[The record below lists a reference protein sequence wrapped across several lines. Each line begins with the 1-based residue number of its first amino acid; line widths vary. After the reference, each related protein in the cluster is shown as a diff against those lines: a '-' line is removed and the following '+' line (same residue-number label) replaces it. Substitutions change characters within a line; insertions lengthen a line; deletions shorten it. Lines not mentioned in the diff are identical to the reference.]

1 MLAHKLLPLLA
12 LGLNLLLLGSALAP
26 ERKSQRTLLFAYL
39 AAALAVWN
47 LGVFGLRS
55 ASTQETAL
63 LWERLLHVG
72 VIPIAPL
79 FYHYVLAF
87 LDGPRRRPVLI
98 VGYALCG
105 VFLAAGPTLA
115 FLAGVTESEWGY
127 MPVAGPLYAPFFVYF
142 QSYLVLGL
150 IMLLR
155 AYRSQ
160 PSSFKRNRTLLV
172 ILGVGVS
179 LAGGVV
185 DIARFMLRW
194 DWVYPMGIPS
204 NAIFALALGVA
215 IVRYRL
221 MDIGAL
227 AKRLVLYVLTSGA
240 LAQILFVGL
249 WAIEQAFGAR
259 ARSEPESDVE
269 RLFRDAV
276 LLLLVFTIALPLL
289 RKLESGLERVMF
301 RRRHAVRDALV
312 DLIRGLGALVEV
324 DTLGRQ
330 LTDGLVSRIPVIYA
344 GLHLY
349 DPAVDQLVGRAHA
362 TSDAADAAP
371 TSPVIGSALLLWL
384 KMAGRTL
391 VVEET
396 AFQGAADTRVRAAVA
411 QLERQRLAVVVPL
424 LADGEVAGALVVGEK
439 LSGEIFDGDEIR
451 LLEMLAAQTVIALR
465 NAGLYQDQR
474 VRMEELRRTQQSL
487 VQSAKLA
494 AIGELAASV
503 AHEINNPL
511 TVILGNSQLLLYQ
524 LAPDSAEHRKA
535 VSIETEAN
543 RAGKIVRDLL
553 DFSRRREPTRAP
565 VALHEVLERSI
576 DLIRPK
582 LKTAGVE
589 VERVFNVGLPPILG
603 DRDQL
608 TQVFVN
614 MVTNAV
620 DAMDSGGSLVIETG
634 LQQSDDGRQMV
645 GVSFTDTGHG
655 ISPEQIERIFEPFYT
670 TKAEGRGTGL
680 GLSVSLGIVRAHG
693 GTIDIESKPGVGTTV
708 RIRLPLS

>member
-240 LAQILFVGL
+240 LAPILFVGL

-439 LSGEIFDGDEIR
+439 LSGR
-451 LLEMLAAQTVIALR
+451 SSTVMR
-465 NAGLYQDQR
+465 SGC
-474 VRMEELRRTQQSL
+474 S
-487 VQSAKLA
+487 KC
-494 AIGELAASV
+494 
-503 AHEINNPL
+503 
-511 TVILGNSQLLLYQ
+511 
-524 LAPDSAEHRKA
+524 
-535 VSIETEAN
+535 
-543 RAGKIVRDLL
+543 
-553 DFSRRREPTRAP
+553 SRPRPSSPSGTRASTRTS
-565 VALHEVLERSI
+565 ARGWRSCAARSRASCSRPSSPPSVSWRRASRMRSTI
-576 DLIRPK
+576 PSPSSSATASFCSISWLPIRPS
-582 LKTAGVE
+582 
-589 VERVFNVGLPPILG
+589 I
-603 DRDQL
+603 
-608 TQVFVN
+608 
-614 MVTNAV
+614 
-620 DAMDSGGSLVIETG
+620 
-634 LQQSDDGRQMV
+634 GR
-645 GVSFTDTGHG
+645 
-655 ISPEQIERIFEPFYT
+655 R
-670 TKAEGRGTGL
+670 
-680 GLSVSLGIVRAHG
+680 
-693 GTIDIESKPGVGTTV
+693 
-708 RIRLPLS
+708 

>member
-26 ERKSQRTLLFAYL
+26 ERKSQRNLLFAYL
-39 AAALAVWN
+39 ATALAVWN
-47 LGVFGLRS
+47 FGVFGLRS
-55 ASTQETAL
+55 ASSQATAL
-63 LWERLLHVG
+63 QWERLLHVG
-72 VIPIAPL
+72 VIPIPAL

-87 LDGPRRRPVLI
+87 LDLPRRRPLLV

-105 VFLAAGPTLA
+105 FFLAAGPTPA
-115 FLAGVTESEWGY
+115 FLAGVTASEWGF
-127 MPVAGPLYAPFFVYF
+127 MPAAGPLYAPFFVYF
-142 QSYLVLGL
+142 QSYLVFGL
-150 IMLLR
+150 VRLVR
-155 AYRSQ
+155 AYGSQ

-185 DIARFMLRW
+185 DIARFMLHW
-194 DWVYPMGIPS
+194 DWLYPVGIPS
-204 NAIFALALGVA
+204 NAVFALALGVA

-221 MDIGAL
+221 MDIGVL
-227 AKRLVLYVLTSGA
+227 TKRLVLYVLTSGA
-240 LAQILFVGL
+240 LAPILFVGL
-249 WAIEQAFGAR
+249 WAIDQVFGTPA
-259 ARSEPESDVE
+259 EPDATGGVD
-269 RLFRDAV
+269 RLFRGAL

-289 RKLESGLERVMF
+289 RKLEGGLERLMF

-312 DLIRGLGALVEV
+312 DLTGELGALVEV
-324 DTLGRQ
+324 DTLGRK
-330 LTDGLVSRIPVIYA
+330 LTDGLVARIPVMYA

-349 DPAVDQLVGRAHA
+349 DPTVDQLVGRAHA
-362 TSDAADAAP
+362 TSDAADHAP

-391 VVEET
+391 IVEET
-396 AFQGAADTRVRAAVA
+396 VFQSAADARVRAAVA

-439 LSGEIFDGDEIR
+439 LSGEIFDSDEIK
-451 LLEMLAAQTVIALR
+451 LLEMLAAQTLIALR
-465 NAGLYQDQR
+465 NAGLYEDLR
-474 VRMEELRRTQQSL
+474 ARMEELRRTQQSL

-511 TVILGNSQLLLYQ
+511 TVIVGNSQLLLGQ
-524 LAPDSAEHRKA
+524 LPAESPEHRKA
-535 VSIETEAN
+535 ASIETEAH

-553 DFSRRREPTRAP
+553 DFSRRREPTRVP
-565 VALHEVLERSI
+565 LSLHEVLERSL

-589 VERVFNVGLPPILG
+589 VERVFNVGLPPIRG

-620 DAMDSGGSLVIETG
+620 DAMDGGGSLIVETG
-634 LQQSDDGRQMV
+634 LQQGEDGRAMA
-645 GVSFTDTGHG
+645 GVSFSDTGHG
-655 ISPEQIERIFEPFYT
+655 IAPEQIERIFEPFYT

-680 GLSVSLGIVRAHG
+680 GLSVSLGIVRSHG
-693 GTIDIESKPGVGTTV
+693 GTIDIESKPGLGTTV
-708 RIRLPLS
+708 RIRLPLG

>member
-26 ERKSQRTLLFAYL
+26 ERKTQRSLLFAYL

-47 LGVFGLRS
+47 LGVFGLRA
-55 ASTQETAL
+55 ASSPEGAL

-87 LDGPRRRPVLI
+87 LDVPRRRPLLI
-98 VGYALCG
+98 AGYALCG
-105 VFLAAGPTLA
+105 FFLAAGPTPA
-115 FLAGVTESEWGY
+115 FLAGVTDSEWGF

-150 IMLLR
+150 VMLVR
-155 AYRSQ
+155 AYRAQ

-179 LAGGVV
+179 LAGGVI
-185 DIARFMLRW
+185 DIARFMLHW
-194 DWVYPMGIPS
+194 DWLYPVGIPS
-204 NAIFALALGVA
+204 NAVFALALGVA

-221 MDIGAL
+221 MDIGTL

-240 LAQILFVGL
+240 LAPILFVGL
-249 WAIEQAFGAR
+249 WAIDQAIGAH
-259 ARSEPESDVE
+259 AASDATSDVA
-269 RLFRDAV
+269 RLFHDAV
-276 LLLLVFTIALPLL
+276 LLLLIFTIALPLL
-289 RKLESGLERVMF
+289 RKLESGLERLMF

-312 DLIRGLGALVEV
+312 DLTGELGALTEL

-330 LTDGLVSRIPVIYA
+330 LTEGLVSRIPVIYA

-349 DPAVDQLVGRAHA
+349 DAAVDQLVGRTHA
-362 TSDAADAAP
+362 ASDAADSAP
-371 TSPVIGSALLLWL
+371 ASPVIGSALLLWL

-396 AFQGAADTRVRAAVA
+396 AFQGAADTRVRTAVA
-411 QLERQRLAVVVPL
+411 QLERQRLAVIVPL

-465 NAGLYQDQR
+465 NAGLYEDLR
-474 VRMEELRRTQQSL
+474 ARMEELRRTQQSL

-524 LAPDSAEHRKA
+524 LPADSAEHKKA
-535 VSIETEAN
+535 ASIETEAN
-543 RAGKIVRDLL
+543 RAGRIVRDLL

-565 VALHEVLERSI
+565 VSVHEVLERSL

-620 DAMDSGGSLVIETG
+620 DAMDGGGSLTVETG
-634 LQQSDDGRQMV
+634 LQQGDDGRQMV

-655 ISPEQIERIFEPFYT
+655 ISPEQIGRIFEPFYT

-680 GLSVSLGIVRAHG
+680 GLSVSLGIVRSHG
-693 GTIDIESKPGVGTTV
+693 GTIDIESKPGVGTTI
-708 RIRLPLS
+708 RIRLPLG

>member
-1 MLAHKLLPLLA
+1 
-12 LGLNLLLLGSALAP
+12 
-26 ERKSQRTLLFAYL
+26 
-39 AAALAVWN
+39 
-47 LGVFGLRS
+47 
-55 ASTQETAL
+55 
-63 LWERLLHVG
+63 
-72 VIPIAPL
+72 
-79 FYHYVLAF
+79 
-87 LDGPRRRPVLI
+87 
-98 VGYALCG
+98 
-105 VFLAAGPTLA
+105 
-115 FLAGVTESEWGY
+115 
-127 MPVAGPLYAPFFVYF
+127 MPVAGPLYVPFFAYF

-150 IMLLR
+150 VKLVR
-155 AYRSQ
+155 AYGAQ

-185 DIARFMLRW
+185 DIVRFVLHW
-194 DWVYPMGIPS
+194 HWLYPMGIPS
-204 NAIFALALGVA
+204 NAVFALALGVA

-221 MDIGAL
+221 MDIGVL

-240 LAQILFVGL
+240 LAPLLFVGL
-249 WAIEQAFGAR
+249 WAIDQTFGVSTRTDATN
-259 ARSEPESDVE
+259 ELGG
-269 RLFRDAV
+269 LFRGAL

-289 RKLESGLERVMF
+289 RKLEGGLERLMF
-301 RRRHAVRDALV
+301 RRRHAVRDALAE
-312 DLIRGLGALVEV
+312 LTSELGALVAVES
-324 DTLGRQ
+324 LGRK
-330 LTDGLVSRIPVIYA
+330 LTHGLVTRIPVMYA

-349 DPAVDQLVGRAHA
+349 DPSVDQLVGRAHA
-362 TSDAADAAP
+362 TSEAADHVP
-371 TSPVIGSALLLWL
+371 SSPVIGSALLLWL

-391 VVEET
+391 IIEET
-396 AFQGAADTRVRAAVA
+396 AFQGAADDRVRAAVA

-424 LADGEVAGALVVGEK
+424 LADGELAGALVVGEK
-439 LSGEIFDGDEIR
+439 LSGEIFDADEIK

-465 NAGLYQDQR
+465 NAGLYEDLR
-474 VRMEELRRTQQSL
+474 ARMEELRRTQQSL

-511 TVILGNSQLLLYQ
+511 TVILGNSQLLLGQ
-524 LAPDSAEHRKA
+524 LAEDSPEHRRA
-535 VSIETEAN
+535 TSIETEAH

-553 DFSRRREPTRAP
+553 DFSRRREPVRAP
-565 VALHEVLERSI
+565 LSLHEVLERSL

-589 VERVFNVGLPPILG
+589 VERVFNVGLPPIVG

-614 MVTNAV
+614 MIANAI
-620 DAMDSGGSLVIETG
+620 DAMDGGGSLIVETG
-634 LQQSDDGRQMV
+634 LQQGEDGRAMV
-645 GVSFTDTGHG
+645 GVSFSDTGHG

-680 GLSVSLGIVRAHG
+680 GLSVSLGIVRSHG
-693 GTIDIESKPGVGTTV
+693 GTIDIESKPGLGTTV

>member
-26 ERKSQRTLLFAYL
+26 ERKSQRSLLFAYL
-39 AAALAVWN
+39 ATALAVWN
-47 LGVFGLRS
+47 LGVFGLRAATS
-55 ASTQETAL
+55 PEGAL

-87 LDGPRRRPVLI
+87 LDLPRRRPVLI
-98 VGYALCG
+98 AGYALCAF
-105 VFLAAGPTLA
+105 FLAAGPTQA
-115 FLAGVTESEWGY
+115 FLAGVTDSEWGF
-127 MPVAGPLYAPFFVYF
+127 MPVAGPLYAPFFVFF

-150 IMLLR
+150 VILVR

-179 LAGGVV
+179 LAGGMV
-185 DIARFMLRW
+185 DIARFMLHW
-194 DWVYPMGIPS
+194 DWLYPVGIPS
-204 NAIFALALGVA
+204 NAAFALALGVA

-240 LAQILFVGL
+240 LAPILFVGL
-249 WAIEQAFGAR
+249 WAVDQVFGGR
-259 ARSEPESDVE
+259 AGGDATSDVE
-269 RLFRDAV
+269 RLLRDAV
-276 LLLLVFTIALPLL
+276 LLLLVFAIALPLL
-289 RKLESGLERVMF
+289 RKLESGLERLTF

-312 DLIRGLGALVEV
+312 DLTGALGALADL
-324 DTLGRQ
+324 DTLGRR
-330 LTDGLVSRIPVIYA
+330 LTEGLVSRIPVVYA

-362 TSDAADAAP
+362 TSDAADSPP

-451 LLEMLAAQTVIALR
+451 LLEMLAAQTMIALR
-465 NAGLYQDQR
+465 NAGLYEDLR
-474 VRMEELRRTQQSL
+474 ARMDELRRTQQSL

-511 TVILGNSQLLLYQ
+511 TVIVGNSQLLLYQ
-524 LAPDSAEHRKA
+524 LPADSAEHRKA
-535 VSIETEAN
+535 ASIETEAH

-565 VALHEVLERSI
+565 VAVHEVLERSI

-620 DAMDSGGSLVIETG
+620 DAMDGGGCLIVETG
-634 LQQSDDGRQMV
+634 LQQSDDGRPMV

-655 ISPEQIERIFEPFYT
+655 ISPEQLERIFEPFYT

-680 GLSVSLGIVRAHG
+680 GLSVSLGIIRSHG
-693 GTIDIESKPGVGTTV
+693 GTIDIESKPGAGTTV

>member
-26 ERKSQRTLLFAYL
+26 ERKSQRSLLFAYL

-55 ASTQETAL
+55 ASSQENAL
-63 LWERLLHVG
+63 VWERLLHVG

-87 LDGPRRRPVLI
+87 LDVPRRRPVLI
-98 VGYALCG
+98 IGYALCG
-105 VFLAAGPTLA
+105 FFLAAGPTEA
-115 FLAGVTESEWGY
+115 FLAGVTDSAWGF

-142 QSYLVLGL
+142 QSYLVFGL
-150 IMLLR
+150 VMLVR
-155 AYRSQ
+155 AYRAQ

-185 DIARFMLRW
+185 DIARFMLHW
-194 DWVYPMGIPS
+194 DWLYPVGIPS

-221 MDIGAL
+221 MDIGVL

-240 LAQILFVGL
+240 LAPILFVGL
-249 WAIEQAFGAR
+249 WAIDQAFGPR
-259 ARSEPESDVE
+259 AGTDTTHELEWLLRSA
-269 RLFRDAV
+269 L

-289 RKLESGLERVMF
+289 RKLENGLEYLMF

-312 DLIRGLGALVEV
+312 DLTGELGALVEV
-324 DTLGRQ
+324 DTLGRK
-330 LTDGLVSRIPVIYA
+330 LTEGLVSRIPVIYA

-349 DPAVDQLVGRAHA
+349 DPAADQLVGRAHA
-362 TSDAADAAP
+362 TSDAADSAP

-396 AFQGAADTRVRAAVA
+396 AFQGAADARVRAAVA

-439 LSGEIFDGDEIR
+439 LSGEIFDSDEIR

-465 NAGLYQDQR
+465 NAGLYEDQR
-474 VRMEELRRTQQSL
+474 ARMEELRRTQQSL

-524 LAPDSAEHRKA
+524 LAPDSLEHRKA
-535 VSIETEAN
+535 SSIETEAN

-553 DFSRRREPTRAP
+553 DFSRRREPSRSP
-565 VALHEVLERSI
+565 VSLHEVLERSI

-614 MVTNAV
+614 MITNAV
-620 DAMDSGGSLVIETG
+620 DAMDGGGSLIMETG
-634 LQQSDDGRQMV
+634 LQQADDGRAMV

-680 GLSVSLGIVRAHG
+680 GLSVSLGIVRNHG

>member
-12 LGLNLLLLGSALAP
+12 LGLNLLLVGSALAP
-26 ERKSQRTLLFAYL
+26 ERKSRRHFLFAYL
-39 AAALAVWN
+39 ATALAVWN

-55 ASTQETAL
+55 AASPDAAL

-72 VIPIAPL
+72 VIPIPAL
-79 FYHYVLAF
+79 FFHYVLAF
-87 LDGPRRRPVLI
+87 LDLPRRRVVLI

-105 VFLAAGPTLA
+105 LFLVASPTAA
-115 FLAGVTESEWGY
+115 FLAGVTDSEWGF
-127 MPVAGPLYAPFFVYF
+127 MPVAGPLYAPFFAYF

-150 IMLLR
+150 VKLVR
-155 AYRSQ
+155 AYGAQ

-185 DIARFMLRW
+185 DIVRFMLHW
-194 DWVYPMGIPS
+194 DWLYPIGIPS
-204 NAIFALALGVA
+204 NAVFALALGVA

-240 LAQILFVGL
+240 LAPILFVGL
-249 WAIEQAFGAR
+249 WVIDQTFGA
-259 ARSEPESDVE
+259 PTG
-269 RLFRDAV
+269 RDATNDLDRLV
-276 LLLLVFTIALPLL
+276 RGALLLLLVFTIALPFL
-289 RKLESGLERVMF
+289 RKLEGGLEQLMF

-312 DLIRGLGALVEV
+312 ELTSELGALVAVEA
-324 DTLGRQ
+324 LGRKI
-330 LTDGLVSRIPVIYA
+330 TDGLVARIPVMYA

-349 DPAVDQLVGRAHA
+349 DPSVDQLVGRAHA
-362 TSDAADAAP
+362 TSEAADHALS
-371 TSPVIGSALLLWL
+371 SPVIGSALLLWL

-391 VVEET
+391 IVEET
-396 AFQGAADTRVRAAVA
+396 AFQGAADDRVRAAVA

-439 LSGEIFDGDEIR
+439 LSGEIFDTDEIK
-451 LLEMLAAQTVIALR
+451 LLELLAAQTVIALR
-465 NAGLYQDQR
+465 NAGLYEDLR
-474 VRMEELRRTQQSL
+474 ARMDELRRTQQSL

-511 TVILGNSQLLLYQ
+511 TVIVGNSQLLLGQ
-524 LAPDSAEHRKA
+524 LTEDSAEHRRA
-535 VSIETEAN
+535 ASIESEAH
-543 RAGKIVRDLL
+543 RAGRIVRDLL
-553 DFSRRREPTRAP
+553 DFSRRREPVRAP
-565 VALHEVLERSI
+565 LSLHEVLERSL

-589 VERVFNVGLPPILG
+589 VERVFNVALPPIVG

-614 MVTNAV
+614 MITNAI
-620 DAMDSGGSLVIETG
+620 DAMDGGGSLIVETG
-634 LQQSDDGRQMV
+634 RQQSEAGRAMV
-645 GVSFTDTGHG
+645 GVSFSDKGHG

-693 GTIDIESKPGVGTTV
+693 GTIDIESKPGLGTTV
-708 RIRLPLS
+708 RIRLPLT

>member
-26 ERKSQRTLLFAYL
+26 ERKTQRSLLFAYL

-47 LGVFGLRS
+47 LGVFGLRA
-55 ASTQETAL
+55 ASSPEGAL

-87 LDGPRRRPVLI
+87 LDVPRRRPLLI
-98 VGYALCG
+98 AGYALCG
-105 VFLAAGPTLA
+105 FFLAAGPTPA
-115 FLAGVTESEWGY
+115 FLAGVTDSEWGF

-150 IMLLR
+150 VMLVR
-155 AYRSQ
+155 AYRAQ

-179 LAGGVV
+179 LAGGVI
-185 DIARFMLRW
+185 DIARFMLHW
-194 DWVYPMGIPS
+194 DWLYPVGIPS
-204 NAIFALALGVA
+204 NAVFALALGVA

-221 MDIGAL
+221 MDIGTL

-240 LAQILFVGL
+240 LAPILFVGL
-249 WAIEQAFGAR
+249 WAIDQAIGAH
-259 ARSEPESDVE
+259 AASDATSDVA
-269 RLFRDAV
+269 RLFHDAV
-276 LLLLVFTIALPLL
+276 LLLLIFTIALPLL
-289 RKLESGLERVMF
+289 RKLESGLERLMF

-312 DLIRGLGALVEV
+312 DLTGELGALTEL

-330 LTDGLVSRIPVIYA
+330 LTEGLVSRIPVIYA

-349 DPAVDQLVGRAHA
+349 DAAVDQLVGRTHA
-362 TSDAADAAP
+362 ASDAADSAP
-371 TSPVIGSALLLWL
+371 ASPVIGSALLLWL

-396 AFQGAADTRVRAAVA
+396 AFQGAADTRVRTAVA
-411 QLERQRLAVVVPL
+411 QLERQRLAVIVPL

-465 NAGLYQDQR
+465 NAGLYEDQR
-474 VRMEELRRTQQSL
+474 ARMEELRRTQQSL

-524 LAPDSAEHRKA
+524 LPADSAEHKKA
-535 VSIETEAN
+535 ASIETEAN
-543 RAGKIVRDLL
+543 RAGRIVRDLL

-565 VALHEVLERSI
+565 VSVHEVLERSL

-620 DAMDSGGSLVIETG
+620 DAMDGGGSLTVETG
-634 LQQSDDGRQMV
+634 LQQGDDGRQMV

-655 ISPEQIERIFEPFYT
+655 ISPEQIGRIFEPFYT

-680 GLSVSLGIVRAHG
+680 GLSVSLGIVRSHG
-693 GTIDIESKPGVGTTV
+693 GTIDIESKPGVGTTI
-708 RIRLPLS
+708 RIRLPLG